1 MNKQQEL
8 MDHILGY
15 IKEDFLAYA
24 DEDDYSAEDLVGG
37 VALALDLVAYA
48 YGVDKLETE
57 HYHIKA
63 KEAEEECTRLSE

>member
-8 MDHILGY
+8 MDHILKS

-24 DEDDYSAEDLVGG
+24 DENDYSPADFVGG
-37 VALALDLVAYA
+37 VALVFDLMAHS

-63 KEAEEECTRLSE
+63 KEAEYEED

>member
-1 MNKQQEL
+1 MNKQLEL
-8 MDHILGY
+8 KDHILGY

-24 DEDDYSAEDLVGG
+24 NENDYTPEDLIGG
-37 VALALDLVAYA
+37 VALVLDLIAHG

-63 KEAEEECTRLSE
+63 KEAEYEQD